1 MDAKRRKA
9 DNEDAASEPATKSSK
24 SASDRKVTYHQ
35 YWNPSNKEYVSTMGS
50 EKMSVVF
57 SIPHQPSALVK
68 ALTPFQNNSIN
79 LTHIES
85 RPLAEDENKY
95 KFLCNLEI
103 CNEDDEK
110 RLKKAISELKEI
122 SGRDC
127 VKVLSRRDIDKKDS
141 ESEEVPWFPIKISE
155 LDRFASQILSYGS
168 ELDADHPGFT
178 DEVYRKRRKMFADIA
193 YNYKHGEPIPQVE
206 YNEAEL
212 ATWRTVFTKLSTL
225 FETHACKEFRKVWPL
240 LVQNCN
246 YNKDTIPQLQQVSQF
261 LKDCTGFTLR
271 PVAGLLSSRD
281 FLAGLAFRVF
291 HSTQYI
297 RHGANPFY
305 TPEPDVCHE
314 LIGHVPLFCDPEF
327 AAFSQEIGL
336 ASLGAPDEW
345 IEKLATLYWFTIE
358 FGVCREE
365 GALKAYGAGCIS
377 SIEELEN
384 CVSDTSKKLPFECEN
399 IVSTKYPITTIQPVY
414 FVAPSF
420 SEAKRKIREFSS
432 QIPRTFTVHYNP
444 YTQSV
449 QLINKRANCVKMIR
463 DLANDMKTLEDAVNK
478 LED

>member
-1 MDAKRRKA
+1 MDAKKRREGEESA
-9 DNEDAASEPATKSSK
+9 GAQGMK
-24 SASDRKVTYHQ
+24 SATS
-35 YWNPSNKEYVSTMGS
+35 YVSTMGS

-57 SIPHQPSALVK
+57 SISHQPSALVK
-68 ALTPFQNNSIN
+68 ALTPFQQNSIN

-110 RLKKAISELKEI
+110 RFKKAIGELKEM
-122 SGRDC
+122 SGNDC
-127 VKVLSRRDIDKKDS
+127 VKVLSRRDIDTQD
-141 ESEEVPWFPIKISE
+141 SEEVPWFPIKIAE

-168 ELDADHPGFT
+168 ELDSDHPGFT
-178 DEVYRKRRKMFADIA
+178 DEIYRKRRKMFADIA
-193 YNYKHGEPIPQVE
+193 FNYKHGEPIPHVE

-261 LKDCTGFTLR
+261 TKDCTGFTLR

-358 FGVCREE
+358 FGVCKEE

-384 CVSDTSKKLPFECEN
+384 CISDSSQKLPFEPEN
-399 IVSTKYPITTIQPVY
+399 ICTTKYPITTIQPVY

-420 SEAKRKIREFSS
+420 AEAKRKVREFSS
-432 QIPRTFTVHYNP
+432 QIPRPFTVHYNP

-463 DLANDMKTLEDAVNK
+463 DLANEMKTLEDAVRK